1 MSHVRAA
8 ALVLEFHG
16 PAILS
21 ERGLKAVKGDVD
33 ENQHIGCGI
42 LALLMFLREIKIS
55 MVQA

>member
-1 MSHVRAA
+1 MSWAA

-21 ERGLKAVKGDVD
+21 ERGLKVVKGDVD
-33 ENQHIGCGI
+33 ENQLIGCGI